1 LIVRQQEAFFVPE
14 RGRAIP
20 MTTTPERLIPRVL
33 IIDDDDGIQALMKA
47 LLLRRDISVDSA
59 GDGDIALRKMRER
72 TYDSI
77 VLDLMLPKV
86 NGFEVVRDLKARCP
100 EMLKRTIVVTAVSNL
115 TLRDFQDS
123 ELVRRVMRKPFD
135 IDEFIDEVLACAA
148 ENSH

>member
-1 LIVRQQEAFFVPE
+1 
-14 RGRAIP
+14 
-20 MTTTPERLIPRVL
+20 MTISPERLVPRVL
-33 IIDDDDGIQALMKA
+33 IVDDDDGIQALMKA
-47 LLLRRDISVDSA
+47 LLLRRDVSVDSA
-59 GDGDIALRKMRER
+59 GDGDLALRKIRER

-86 NGFEVVRDLKARCP
+86 NGFEVVRDLKARAP

-115 TLRDFQDS
+115 TLRDFKDS

-135 IDEFIDEVLACAA
+135 INEFIDEVLACAA